1 MPIEKRDVMFKSG
14 ESFAAAWLFL
24 PKAAVPGARV
34 PAVAMAHGLGA
45 VQEMYLEPFARRFA
59 EVGVAALVFDYRG
72 FGASGGEPRQRIS
85 PHDQMEDYRNA
96 LTWLSLQPEI
106 DADRLGVW
114 GSSFSGGHVI
124 QVAAHDSRVKAVVS
138 QAGAMDVD
146 QIIHT
151 IAGPEMFAGLQH
163 LTVQERIRHATEGG
177 EKYIPSTGRP
187 GEGFALQPDQDS
199 YDFAHQAQATVAPAW
214 RNEVTMG
221 SLDAILEHAPGR
233 FIDLVA
239 PRPLLMIL
247 AKDDVI
253 APPDSIRE
261 AFNRAGGPKRLLE
274 IDGGHYAVYSGNGAK
289 KAAQAAIEWFT
300 EHLSHAKPAATAPA
314 RSPAAV
320 ALRIGL
326 ARVLTLVGTSSE
338 VPLRPQWPL
347 SSTEQAPPT
356 EHLWVHRR

>member
-1 MPIEKRDVMFKSG
+1 MPIEKRDLMFKSG

-24 PKAAVPGARV
+24 PKAAAPGARV

-45 VQEMYLEPFARRFA
+45 VKEMYLEPFARRFA
-59 EVGVAALVFDYRG
+59 EAGVAALVLHYRG

-151 IAGPEMFAGLQH
+151 VGGPEMFAGLQQ

-177 EKYIPSTGRP
+177 ERYIPSTARP
-187 GEGFALQPDQDS
+187 GEGFALQQNQDS
-199 YDFAHQAQATVAPAW
+199 YDFAHGASAPTW
-214 RNEVTMG
+214 RNDVTMS
-221 SLDAILEHAPGR
+221 SLDAMLEHAPGR

-247 AKDDVI
+247 ARNDAI
-253 APPDSIRE
+253 APPDSIRD
-261 AFNRAGGPKRLLE
+261 AFARAGEPKRLLE
-274 IDGGHYAVYSGNGAK
+274 IDGGHYAVYTGRGADD
-289 KAAQAAIEWFT
+289 AGQAATEWFT
-300 EHLSHAKPAATAPA
+300 
-314 RSPAAV
+314 
-320 ALRIGL
+320 
-326 ARVLTLVGTSSE
+326 
-338 VPLRPQWPL
+338 
-347 SSTEQAPPT
+347 
-356 EHLWVHRR
+356 

>member
-24 PKAAVPGARV
+24 PKAAAPGARV

-45 VQEMYLEPFARRFA
+45 VKEMYLEPFARRFA
-59 EVGVAALVFDYRG
+59 EAGVAALVFDYRG

-106 DADRLGVW
+106 DADCLGVW

-146 QIIHT
+146 Q
-151 IAGPEMFAGLQH
+151 
-163 LTVQERIRHATEGG
+163 RIRHATEGG

-300 EHLSHAKPAATAPA
+300 EHLLHAKPAATAPA
-314 RSPAAV
+314 RSPTRWPCV
-320 ALRIGL
+320 SVWL
-326 ARVLTLVGTSSE
+326 AF
-338 VPLRPQWPL
+338 
-347 SSTEQAPPT
+347 
-356 EHLWVHRR
+356 